1 MPHDCLSR
9 SVAAVW
15 VTATLLCGAA
25 CVALTVR
32 DHPPQ
37 KALVGVV
44 ICSLGDVIAQ
54 LMGGE
59 FDVRR
64 AMIFLVWGVIGTTQ
78 GIVWYDGL
86 SRVVVGT
93 TMTSQLLK
101 VALDQLVFTPV
112 LAGPAFAMWIEV
124 LRRGFE
130 TAQPVAAVKR
140 QMWKQLVAGWKLWPI
155 VHTVNFTLT
164 PPEWQMYVVWCFGLF
179 WSVLTSLMANEKRS
193 SKRV

>member
-1 MPHDCLSR
+1 MQCLR
-9 SVAAVW
+9 RCVTAVW
-15 VTATLLCGAA
+15 VSATLLCGAV

-54 LMGGE
+54 LMGGA

-64 AMIFLVWGVIGTTQ
+64 ALIFLCWGVIGTTQ

-93 TMTSQLLK
+93 AISSQLLK
-101 VALDQLVFTPV
+101 VALDQLVFTPA
-112 LAGPAFAMWIEV
+112 LAGPSFAMWVEL
-124 LRRGFE
+124 LRRGIGSAE
-130 TAQPVAAVKR
+130 PVAAVKR
-140 QMWKQLVAGWKLWPI
+140 QMWKQLIAGWKLWPI
-155 VHTVNFTLT
+155 VHTVNFALT

-179 WSVLTSLMANEKRS
+179 WSVLTSLMANEARSAKRE
-193 SKRV
+193 